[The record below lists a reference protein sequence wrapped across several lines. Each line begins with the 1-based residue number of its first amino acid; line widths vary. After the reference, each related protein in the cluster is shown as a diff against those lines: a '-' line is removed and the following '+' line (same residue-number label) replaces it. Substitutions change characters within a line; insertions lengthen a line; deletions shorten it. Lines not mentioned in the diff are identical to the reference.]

1 MTIRRLG
8 GVAATLRRMDA
19 HTLEKLEFERIRQ
32 LVAEQAQCALGRDLA
47 SRIAPSR
54 SAGQV
59 AQWLDQAKQFE
70 AFAARHGMPPFGG
83 ITDLRAVVKRAVP
96 PAKLEPE
103 EFSRLSDT
111 LRGAANVRRYFEPL
125 EAGAALVRKLA
136 DRIGDFAAV
145 IERIDA
151 VIDARGRVRDD
162 ASARLARL
170 RRDIDDVRLATR
182 NVFDRLLRQ
191 PGVLR
196 WLQYP
201 NATFHADRMV
211 LPLRAEQRGRI
222 PGIVHRSSDSG
233 QTLFVE
239 PAEAVELNNRLMN
252 LLQDES
258 DEINRILWE
267 LTHLVHL
274 NQAELL
280 RTLETLAVVDLLAAK
295 QRFAARW
302 GMAYAVLNTA
312 GRLKLIRARNPIL
325 LAMFGAQDS
334 AGTGEAIQ
342 SAASR
347 SVVPIDV
354 RLGDD
359 LDILMITGPNTGGKT
374 AALKTVGLISL
385 MHQAGL
391 PIPAATGSEMPV
403 FDGIWIDVGDEQSL
417 QQSLSTFSAHL
428 ARILDILRRARKG
441 TLVLLDELGAGTDP
455 DEGAAIGRAII
466 DHLLHGGCLA
476 MITTHLGALK
486 AVGYD
491 HPRVDNASVQFD
503 IESLRPTYELRI
515 GEPGHSSAIT
525 IATKLGMP
533 RKLADAA
540 RKHLAGRHRALHRA
554 IAGTLQSRRD
564 AERARRDADAA
575 RSEAAKAALTA
586 VDIAKKLAE
595 QKSRYAAWVER
606 VMRLQPG
613 DAVFVRRF
621 DKPGRVV
628 RIKLDRQQA
637 VVAMDSMEAEV
648 PLADLT
654 FAE

>member
-1 MTIRRLG
+1 M
-8 GVAATLRRMDA
+8 
-19 HTLEKLEFERIRQ
+19 EKLEFERIRQ
-32 LVAEQAQCALGRDLA
+32 LVADQAQCALGRELA
-47 SRIAPSR
+47 SRITPSR
-54 SAGQV
+54 AAGQV

-70 AFAARHGMPPFGG
+70 AFAARHGLPPFGG

-103 EFSRLSDT
+103 EFAKLSDT
-111 LRGAANVRRYFEPL
+111 LRGAGNVRRYFGPL

-136 DRIGDFAAV
+136 DRIGDFATI

-151 VIDARGRVRDD
+151 VIDAHGRVRDD
-162 ASARLARL
+162 ASARLARI

-191 PGVLR
+191 PGVVR

-302 GMAYAVLNTA
+302 SLAYAALNTA
-312 GRLKLIRARNPIL
+312 GRVKLIQARNPIL
-325 LAMFGAQDS
+325 LAIFS
-334 AGTGEAIQ
+334 AHEST
-342 SAASR
+342 SAATESASVR

-359 LDILMITGPNTGGKT
+359 FDILMITGPNTGGKT

-385 MHQAGL
+385 MHQSGL
-391 PIPAATGSEMPV
+391 PIPASPGSEMPV

-428 ARILDILRRARKG
+428 GRILDILRRARKG

-466 DHLLHGGCLA
+466 DHLLHCGCLA

-533 RKLADAA
+533 RRLADAA

-586 VDIAKKLAE
+586 VDIARKLAE

-628 RIKLDRQQA
+628 RIKLERQQA

-648 PLADLT
+648 PLAELSFSD
-654 FAE
+654 

>member
-1 MTIRRLG
+1 
-8 GVAATLRRMDA
+8 MDA

-32 LVAEQAQCALGRDLA
+32 LVAEQAQCALGRELA

-59 AQWLDQAKQFE
+59 AQWLDQARQFE

-103 EFSRLSDT
+103 EFAKLSDT
-111 LRGAANVRRYFEPL
+111 LRGAGNVRRYFEPL

-136 DRIGDFAAV
+136 DRIGDFAA
-145 IERIDA
+145 IIQRIDA

-162 ASARLARL
+162 ASARLARI

-191 PGVLR
+191 PGILR

-295 QRFAARW
+295 QRVAARW
-302 GMAYAVLNTA
+302 GMTYASLNTE
-312 GRLKLIRARNPIL
+312 GRLKLIQAKNPIL
-325 LAMFGAQDS
+325 LAMFDPQES
-334 AGTGEAIQ
+334 AGSG
-342 SAASR
+342 AAR

-359 LDILMITGPNTGGKT
+359 FDILMITGPNTGGKT
-374 AALKTVGLISL
+374 AALKTVGMISL

-391 PIPAATGSEMPV
+391 PIPASPGSEIPV
-403 FDGIWIDVGDEQSL
+403 FEGIWIDVGDEQSL

-428 ARILDILRRARKG
+428 ARILDIIRRARKG

-466 DHLLHGGCLA
+466 DHLLHCGCLA

-533 RKLADAA
+533 RRLADAA
-540 RKHLAGRHRALHRA
+540 RKHLAGRHRALQRA
-554 IAGTLQSRRD
+554 IVGTLQSRRD

-586 VDIAKKLAE
+586 VDIARKLAE
-595 QKSRYAAWVER
+595 QKARYAAWVER

-628 RIKLDRQQA
+628 RIKLERQQA

-648 PLADLT
+648 PLAELT
-654 FAE
+654 FDE

>member
-1 MTIRRLG
+1 MTIRPPD
-8 GVAATLRRMDA
+8 GVAATLCCMDA

-32 LVAEQAQCALGRDLA
+32 LVAEQAQCALGRELA

-70 AFAARHGMPPFGG
+70 AFVARHGMPPFGG

-103 EFSRLSDT
+103 EFAKLSDT

-125 EAGAALVRKLA
+125 DAGAALVRKLA
-136 DRIGDFAAV
+136 DRIGDFAAI

-162 ASARLARL
+162 ASARLARI

-302 GMAYAVLNTA
+302 GMAYAALNQS
-312 GRLKLIRARNPIL
+312 GRLKLIQARNPIL
-325 LAMFGAQDS
+325 LAMSGAQDAEAS
-334 AGTGEAIQ
+334 GAATGP
-342 SAASR
+342 ASTR

-359 LDILMITGPNTGGKT
+359 FDILMITGPNTGGKT

-385 MHQAGL
+385 MHQSGL
-391 PIPAATGSEMPV
+391 PIPALTGSEMPV
-403 FDGIWIDVGDEQSL
+403 FEGIWIDVGDEQSL

-428 ARILDILRRARKG
+428 ARILDIIRRARKG

-540 RKHLAGRHRALHRA
+540 RKHLAGRHRALQRA
-554 IAGTLQSRRD
+554 IVGTLQSRRD

-575 RSEAAKAALTA
+575 RSEAARAALTA

-648 PLADLT
+648 PLAELT
-654 FAE
+654 FGE

>member
-1 MTIRRLG
+1 
-8 GVAATLRRMDA
+8 MDA

-32 LVAEQAQCALGRDLA
+32 LVAEQAQCALGRELA

-59 AQWLDQAKQFE
+59 AQWLDQARQFE

-103 EFSRLSDT
+103 EFAKLSDT
-111 LRGAANVRRYFEPL
+111 LRGAGNVRRYFEPL

-136 DRIGDFAAV
+136 DRIGDFAA
-145 IERIDA
+145 IIQRIDA

-162 ASARLARL
+162 ASARLARI

-191 PGVLR
+191 PGILR

-295 QRFAARW
+295 QRVAARW
-302 GMAYAVLNTA
+302 GMTYASLNTE
-312 GRLKLIRARNPIL
+312 GRLKLIQARNPIL
-325 LAMFGAQDS
+325 LAMFDPQESVGSGA
-334 AGTGEAIQ
+334 A
-342 SAASR
+342 R

-359 LDILMITGPNTGGKT
+359 FDILMITGPNTGGKT
-374 AALKTVGLISL
+374 AALKTVGMISL

-391 PIPAATGSEMPV
+391 PIPASPGSEIPV
-403 FDGIWIDVGDEQSL
+403 FEGIWIDVGDEQSL

-428 ARILDILRRARKG
+428 ARILDIIRRARKG

-466 DHLLHGGCLA
+466 DHLLHCGCLA

-491 HPRVDNASVQFD
+491 HPRVDNASVRFD

-533 RKLADAA
+533 RRLADAA
-540 RKHLAGRHRALHRA
+540 RKHLAGRHRALQRA
-554 IAGTLQSRRD
+554 IVGTLQSRRD

-586 VDIAKKLAE
+586 VDIARKLAE
-595 QKSRYAAWVER
+595 QKARYAAWVER

-628 RIKLDRQQA
+628 RIKLERQQA

-648 PLADLT
+648 PLAELT
-654 FAE
+654 FDE